1 MRFRNKILYIS
12 FLLLLSCKNADE
24 LSKILLKGD
33 ADYLEGSFSEFPM
46 DMYRPAKLYV
56 IGNKLIVFDD
66 VKEELFK
73 VFKIPTLDYCYSFG
87 KKEAVQ
93 MSFICL
99 IKKQSMLEMIWK
111 FYIGISF
118 IIIMSQ
124 ILRF

>member
-73 VFKIPTLDYCYSFG
+73 VFKIPTLDYRPRGRFLGKRNHVSF
-87 KKEAVQ
+87 
-93 MSFICL
+93 S
-99 IKKQSMLEMIWK
+99 KQFHSRHPGRKSPANRDRRNRRL
-111 FYIGISF
+111 S
-118 IIIMSQ
+118 
-124 ILRF
+124 